1 MKEDENLDA
10 RPSRRELLC
19 AAGAGAFALLDRS
32 PLWSGILAGQTRR
45 IVQFNLNLT
54 TGQSQ
59 VLPGALTNVWRFT
72 SSVAKG
78 APGSIVPIPGSY
90 LGPLIKLKKGD
101 VVKVTV
107 NNLIAED
114 SVVHWHGL
122 HVPANVDG
130 HPSQSVLPGASYS
143 SMFPIVNRAGTY
155 WYHPHPDM
163 KTGGQVYNGLAGMII
178 VSDDEEKVLPLP
190 RGNYD
195 LPIVIQDRVCDTGNQ
210 WVYVPNSFV
219 GTLGNKILVN
229 GKYTYIEN
237 VATRIYRLRILNGS
251 NARIYKLAWDDASP
265 MIVIGTDGGLL
276 AQPASKPYL
285 TLGPGERAEVWAN
298 FTNLPVGSDR
308 VLKSLSFTGA
318 GSGGGSGLAQGAAF
332 DVMRFHCDRT
342 ESESLTL
349 PSNLTNLGF
358 FNPAN
363 AVNAENPRTF
373 AISIVNGKYVLNGEE
388 FYMNQVASNEEVHL
402 NDLEVW
408 CFTNTASG
416 TQVAH
421 PLHLHGAQ
429 FQVIERSV
437 EPAKLANWQTVS
449 GGFTDEGWKDTFI
462 IMPGETVK
470 ILVKFSRYTGVFL
483 YHCHTLEHEDMG
495 MMRNYRILP

>member
-10 RPSRRELLC
+10 RLSRRELLC
-19 AAGAGAFALLDRS
+19 AAGAGAFALLDHS

-59 VLPGALTNVWRFT
+59 VLPGTLTNVWRFT

-130 HPSQSVLPGASYS
+130 HPSQSVLPGTSYS

-178 VSDDEEKVLPLP
+178 VSDDEEKALPLP

-285 TLGPGERAEVWAN
+285 TLGPGERAEVWGSPDFVPAFAYTDMALKDGRWFVYDVKSHALKYSSGNQTGNSKNGLTRIRCAN
-298 FTNLPVGSDR
+298 VDADPQSEVFVVASINPAGLVICYDGVTHAEQFRTTPISSQR
-308 VLKSLSFTGA
+308 VCLLGESI
-318 GSGGGSGLAQGAAF
+318 GSGYSNIQQAQSAP
-332 DVMRFHCDRT
+332 T
-342 ESESLTL
+342 
-349 PSNLTNLGF
+349 
-358 FNPAN
+358 
-363 AVNAENPRTF
+363 
-373 AISIVNGKYVLNGEE
+373 K
-388 FYMNQVASNEEVHL
+388 
-402 NDLEVW
+402 
-408 CFTNTASG
+408 
-416 TQVAH
+416 
-421 PLHLHGAQ
+421 
-429 FQVIERSV
+429 
-437 EPAKLANWQTVS
+437 
-449 GGFTDEGWKDTFI
+449 
-462 IMPGETVK
+462 
-470 ILVKFSRYTGVFL
+470 
-483 YHCHTLEHEDMG
+483 
-495 MMRNYRILP
+495 